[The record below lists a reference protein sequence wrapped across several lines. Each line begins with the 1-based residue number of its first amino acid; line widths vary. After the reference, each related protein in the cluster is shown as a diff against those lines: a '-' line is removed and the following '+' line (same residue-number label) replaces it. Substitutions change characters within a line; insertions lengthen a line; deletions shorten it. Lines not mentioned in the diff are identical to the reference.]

1 MNQTSELKKA
11 VDYVRSIS
19 AFKAKIAII
28 LGSGLGSFADSLDDK
43 LKIPTE
49 KIPNYPASTVQ
60 GHDGQLVFGLSN
72 SQPLIAVQGRTHSY
86 EGYSLDRVSFIIRIL
101 NALGVSILII
111 TNAAGGINPLFKP
124 GDLMLIKDQINFMFD
139 SPLRGSSSC
148 SNPEFPDMSE
158 PYSSKYFDL
167 VQNVAL
173 KNKIHLTSGTLFVSA
188 GPSYETS
195 SEVKMAYKLGADAV
209 SMSTVP
215 EVIVA
220 NQCGMEVI
228 GISCITNMATGITQK
243 PLYHE
248 EVTLTADRTKK
259 KFLTFTTGIINQLYK
274 YK

>member
-1 MNQTSELKKA
+1 MNKTPELKKA

-49 KIPNYPASTVQ
+49 KIPNYPTSTVQ

-111 TNAAGGINPLFKP
+111 TNAAGGINLLFKP

-139 SPLRGSSSC
+139 SPLRGSPSC
-148 SNPEFPDMSE
+148 GNSGFPDMSE

-173 KNKIHLTSGTLFVSA
+173 KNNIHLISGTLFVSS

-220 NQCGMEVI
+220 NHCGMDVI
-228 GISCITNMATGITQK
+228 GISCITNMATGITQE
-243 PLYHE
+243 PLNHE
-248 EVTLTADRTKK
+248 EVTLTAARTKK
-259 KFLTFTTGIINQLYK
+259 KFLTLTTGIINHLYK